1 MQVTIYLHNRLY
13 QLEDKL
19 LHHCH
24 LRSSIQHLLGKQF
37 NCLDNTAR
45 IAIFFYLRIWM
56 SHNTEIWLADSKIQL
71 NCQENWLLARCSFAV
86 GVIRWRWDYLKT
98 YLCLIPNHTVLT
110 KQKKPTNVVFLWA
123 PNKWRQTMIL
133 II

>member
-24 LRSSIQHLLGKQF
+24 LRSSIQHLLRKQF

-45 IAIFFYLRIWM
+45 IAIFYHLRIWM
-56 SHNTEIWLADSKIQL
+56 SRNTEIWLADSKIQL
-71 NCQENWLLARCSFAV
+71 NCQENWFSWPDFLLLWEWSD
-86 GVIRWRWDYLKT
+86 GDETTWRPTSVLYLTTLFWLSRKN
-98 YLCLIPNHTVLT
+98 P
-110 KQKKPTNVVFLWA
+110 QKWFFLG
-123 PNKWRQTMIL
+123 RQISGDRQWS
-133 II
+133 